1 MGLDT
6 GFTRRPYP
14 PRLVAASRRL
24 SLLCAAGALIAAA
37 LLLGGGAGDGAVAW
51 IGGAALVVAVGLCA
65 LAFLGLLPLPGLGRD
80 GIAFALLGGGFLV
93 WTGVTILWSVLPD
106 RSWDYFNRGLA
117 YFAFAVIGAFAGSAF
132 STRVGAW
139 LLGALVGVTCLWAL
153 AGKAVPALYEDYGR
167 LARLR
172 SPVGY
177 WNALALVMVF
187 GLPIAL
193 WAASSRRH
201 PRVVRAGA
209 VVGVY
214 ALVIALVLTYSRG
227 GVLAAF
233 VALAGW
239 FALTRE
245 RFESLAAFV
254 SGGVPAAVVC
264 GIALLLPGIAQ
275 DGQPHSVRV
284 NDGSWFALAFVLGA
298 GAAFAAAWFLH
309 YRPGPARERL
319 LLRAA
324 ATVAIATVLAGV
336 IVVSASGNPL
346 GGTPSVSQG
355 PSRLGESSLNNR
367 WGWWKEAWHGFAGE
381 PFGGTGAGSF
391 EIVHRKFRDSAV
403 DVLETHNL
411 PLQFASETGI
421 VGLAL
426 WAGAMAVAVLG
437 AWRALGR
444 LAGDEHEAALALG
457 LVVPAFLVHGLLDYD
472 WDFVALV
479 GPVLF
484 VVGFLLAAGRE
495 PVRVGRQF
503 ALVTAV
509 VLVALAGLY
518 SVAAPRVAASRV
530 DDAYSHLD
538 QGDLEQARSS
548 AKSAH
553 SLNPLAIA
561 PLLAWASA
569 EEADGKLARA
579 RELYARAVDLQRL
592 NWAAWYQL
600 GLYDREVLG
609 HDEVARRELRR
620 TLELDPH
627 NCQVLRALGMPCTG

>member
-1 MGLDT
+1 M
-6 GFTRRPYP
+6 
-14 PRLVAASRRL
+14 
-24 SLLCAAGALIAAA
+24 
-37 LLLGGGAGDGAVAW
+37 
-51 IGGAALVVAVGLCA
+51 
-65 LAFLGLLPLPGLGRD
+65 
-80 GIAFALLGGGFLV
+80 
-93 WTGVTILWSVLPD
+93 
-106 RSWDYFNRGLA
+106 
-117 YFAFAVIGAFAGSAF
+117 
-132 STRVGAW
+132 
-139 LLGALVGVTCLWAL
+139 
-153 AGKAVPALYEDYGR
+153 PALYEDYGR

-201 PRVVRAGA
+201 SRVVRAGA
-209 VVGVY
+209 VVGLY
-214 ALVIALVLTYSRG
+214 ALLIALVLTYSRG

-239 FALTRE
+239 FALTRQ
-245 RFESLAAFV
+245 RFESLAALV

-275 DGQPHSVRV
+275 DGQSHSVRV
-284 NDGSWFALAFVLGA
+284 HDGAWFALAFVLGA

-309 YRPGPARERL
+309 YRPGPERERL

-324 ATVAIATVLAGV
+324 AGVAIACVLAGV

-346 GGTPSVSQG
+346 GGSASVGSG

-381 PFGGTGAGSF
+381 PLGGTGAGSF

-403 DVLETHNL
+403 DVLETHDL

-426 WAGAMAVAVLG
+426 WVGAMGAALLG

-444 LAGDEHEAALALG
+444 LDGDEREAALALG

-472 WDFVALV
+472 WDFVALA
-479 GPVLF
+479 GPLLF
-484 VVGFLLAAGRE
+484 VIGFLLAAGRE
-495 PVRVGRQF
+495 PVRVGRHYGWV
-503 ALVTAV
+503 AAV
-509 VLVALAGLY
+509 VLVAWAGLY
-518 SVAAPRVAASRV
+518 SIAAPRIAAARV
-530 DDAYSHLD
+530 DDAYSQIERGQL
-538 QGDLEQARSS
+538 GQAASS

-553 SLNPLAIA
+553 SLNPLSIA
-561 PLLAWASA
+561 ALQAWASV
-569 EEADGKLARA
+569 EEDAGKLPRA
-579 RELYARAVDLQRL
+579 RELYAQAVDLQPL
-592 NWAAWYQL
+592 NWASWYQL

-609 HDEVARRELRR
+609 HNAAARRELLRAR
-620 TLELDPH
+620 QLDPH
-627 NCQVLRALGMPCTG
+627 NCQVLKALGLPCT

>member
-1 MGLDT
+1 V
-6 GFTRRPYP
+6 
-14 PRLVAASRRL
+14 VAASRRF

-37 LLLGGGAGDGAVAW
+37 LLFGEGSGDGAVAW
-51 IGGAALVVAVGLCA
+51 IGGAALVVGLGACA
-65 LAFLGLLPLPGLGRD
+65 LAFLGLLPPPGLGRE
-80 GIAFALLGGGFLV
+80 GIAFALLGGGFV
-93 WTGVTILWSVLPD
+93 IWTGVTVLWSALPD

-117 YFAFAVIGAFAGSAF
+117 YFAFAVVGAFAGSAL

-201 PRVVRAGA
+201 SRVLRAGA
-209 VVGVY
+209 VVGLY

-227 GVLAAF
+227 GLLTAL
-233 VALAGW
+233 VALVCW

-245 RFESLAAFV
+245 RFESLAALV
-254 SGGVPAAVVC
+254 AGGVPAAVVS

-275 DGQPHSVRV
+275 DGEPHSVRV
-284 NDGSWFALAFVLGA
+284 QDGAVFAVVFLLGA
-298 GAAFAAAWFLH
+298 AGAFAAAYFLH
-309 YRPGPARERL
+309 YRPGPERERL
-319 LLRAA
+319 LLRVAA
-324 ATVAIATVLAGV
+324 GVAIACVAAA
-336 IVVSASGNPL
+336 IVAVSARGNPL
-346 GGTPSVSQG
+346 GGTTAVGSG

-381 PFGGTGAGSF
+381 PLGGTGAGSF
-391 EIVHRKFRDSAV
+391 EVVHRKFRDSNV
-403 DVLETHNL
+403 EVRETHDL

-426 WAGAMAVAVLG
+426 WAGAMAAGVLG
-437 AWRALGR
+437 AWRAFGR
-444 LAGDEHEAALALG
+444 LAGDEREAALALG
-457 LVVPAFLVHGLLDYD
+457 IALPAFLVHGLLDYD
-472 WDFVALV
+472 WDFVSLV

-484 VVGFLLAAGRE
+484 VTGFLLATGRK
-495 PVRVGRQF
+495 PVRVGRQY
-503 ALVTAV
+503 VWVVAV
-509 VLVALAGLY
+509 GLVAWAALY
-518 SVAAPRVAASRV
+518 SVAAPRVAAARV
-530 DDAYSHLD
+530 DDAYSEIER
-538 QGDLEQARSS
+538 GSLEKAMSE

-553 SLNPLAIA
+553 SLNPLSIA
-561 PLLAWASA
+561 PLQAWAST
-569 EEADGKLARA
+569 EEGAGKLARA
-579 RELYARAVDLQRL
+579 RELYAQAVDLQPL
-592 NWAAWYQL
+592 NWTSWYQL

-620 TLELDPH
+620 ALELDPH
-627 NCQVLRALGMPCTG
+627 NCQLRKALGMSCAG

>member
-1 MGLDT
+1 
-6 GFTRRPYP
+6 
-14 PRLVAASRRL
+14 LVAASRRF

-37 LLLGGGAGDGAVAW
+37 LLFGGGSGDGAVAW
-51 IGGAALVVAVGLCA
+51 IGGVALVVALGSCG
-65 LAFLGLLPLPGLGRD
+65 LAFLGLLPLPGLGRE
-80 GIAFALLGGGFLV
+80 GIAFALLGGGFAV

-117 YFAFAVIGAFAGSAF
+117 YFAFAVVGAFAGSAL
-132 STRVGAW
+132 STRAGAW

-201 PRVVRAGA
+201 PRLVRAGS
-209 VVGVY
+209 VVLLY

-227 GVLAAF
+227 GVLAAL

-254 SGGVPAAVVC
+254 SGGVPAAIVC

-284 NDGSWFALAFVLGA
+284 NDGAWFALAFVLGA
-298 GAAFAAAWFLH
+298 GAAFAAAYFLH
-309 YRPGPARERL
+309 YRPGPERERL

-324 ATVAIATVLAGV
+324 AVVAIASVLAGI

-346 GGTPSVSQG
+346 GGTTSVSQG

-367 WGWWKEAWHGFAGE
+367 WGWWKEAWHGFAAE
-381 PFGGTGAGSF
+381 PVGGTGAGSF
-391 EIVHRKFRDSAV
+391 EIVHREFRDSTV
-403 DVLETHNL
+403 DVLETHDL

-426 WAGAMAVAVLG
+426 WVGAVGAALLG

-444 LAGDEHEAALALG
+444 LDGDDREAALALG
-457 LVVPAFLVHGLLDYD
+457 LAVPAFLVHGLLDYD
-472 WDFVALV
+472 WDFVALA
-479 GPVLF
+479 GPLLF
-484 VVGFLLAAGRE
+484 VIGFLLAVGRR
-495 PVRVGRQF
+495 PVRVGRHYVWV
-503 ALVTAV
+503 AAV

-518 SVAAPRVAASRV
+518 SIAAPRVAASRV
-530 DDAYSHLD
+530 DDAYA
-538 QGDLEQARSS
+538 QIERGDLEQAASS

-553 SLNPLAIA
+553 SLNPLSIA
-561 PLLAWASA
+561 PLLAWASV
-569 EEADGKLARA
+569 EEDDGKLARA
-579 RELYARAVDLQRL
+579 RELYAQAVDLQPL
-592 NWAAWYQL
+592 NWASWYQL

-609 HDEVARRELRR
+609 HDAVARRELRR
-620 TLELDPH
+620 ALELDPH
-627 NCQVLRALGMPCTG
+627 NCQLLRALGMPCT

>member
-1 MGLDT
+1 VFLVGT
-6 GFTRRPYP
+6 PYP
-14 PRLVAASRRL
+14 PWAVAASRRF

-37 LLLGGGAGDGAVAW
+37 LLFGGGAGDGAVAW
-51 IGGAALVVAVGLCA
+51 IGGAALVVALGACA
-65 LAFLGLLPLPGLGRD
+65 LAFAGLLPLPGLGRE
-80 GIAFALLGGGFLV
+80 GIAFGLLGGGFVV
-93 WTGVTILWSVLPD
+93 WTGLTILWSALPD

-117 YFAFAVIGAFAGSAF
+117 YFAFAVVGAFAGSAL

-193 WAASSRRH
+193 WAATSRRH
-201 PRVVRAGA
+201 SRVVRAGA

-227 GVLAAF
+227 GVLAGL
-233 VALAGW
+233 VALALW
-239 FALTRE
+239 FAFTRY
-245 RFESLAAFV
+245 RFESLAALV
-254 SGGVPAAVVC
+254 AGGVPAAVVC

-284 NDGSWFALAFVLGA
+284 QDGAVFAVVFLLDA
-298 GAAFAAAWFLH
+298 GVAFAAAYFLH
-309 YRPGPARERL
+309 YRPGPERERL
-319 LLRAA
+319 LLRVAA
-324 ATVAIATVLAGV
+324 VVAIACVAAG
-336 IVVSASGNPL
+336 IVAVSARGNPL
-346 GGTPSVSQG
+346 GGTTAVGSG

-381 PFGGTGAGSF
+381 PIGGTGAGSF
-391 EIVHRKFRDSAV
+391 EVVHRKFRDSRV
-403 DVLETHNL
+403 DVRETHSL

-426 WAGAMAVAVLG
+426 WAGAMAVGLLG

-444 LAGDEHEAALALG
+444 LAGDECEAALAMGIAL
-457 LVVPAFLVHGLLDYD
+457 PAFLVHGLLDYD
-472 WDFVALV
+472 WDFVALA

-484 VVGFLLAAGRE
+484 VIGFLLAAGRT
-495 PVRVGRQF
+495 PVSVGRRYVW
-503 ALVTAV
+503 AAAV
-509 VLVALAGLY
+509 VLVAWAGLY
-518 SVAAPRVAASRV
+518 SIAAPRVAAARV
-530 DDAYSHLD
+530 DHAYSEIES
-538 QGDLEQARSS
+538 GSLEKAVSQ

-553 SLNPLAIA
+553 SLNPLSIA
-561 PLLAWASA
+561 PLQAWASA
-569 EEADGKLARA
+569 EEGLSNFARA
-579 RELYARAVDLQRL
+579 RQLYAQAVDLQPL
-592 NWAAWYQL
+592 NWTSWYQL

-609 HDEVARRELRR
+609 HDEAARRELEHA
-620 TLELDPH
+620 LELDPH
-627 NCQVLRALGMPCTG
+627 NCQLQKALGRPCTG

>member
-1 MGLDT
+1 M
-6 GFTRRPYP
+6 
-14 PRLVAASRRL
+14 AASRRF

-37 LLLGGGAGDGAVAW
+37 LLFGGGSGDGAVAW
-51 IGGAALVVAVGLCA
+51 IGGVGLVVALGLCG
-65 LAFLGLLPLPGLGRD
+65 LTFIGLLPLPALGRE
-80 GIAFALLGGGFLV
+80 GIAFALLGGGFAV
-93 WTGVTILWSVLPD
+93 WTGLTVVWSVLPD

-117 YFAFAVIGAFAGSAF
+117 YFAFAVVGAFAGSAL

-201 PRVVRAGA
+201 SRLVRAGS
-209 VVGVY
+209 VVGLY

-227 GVLAAF
+227 GVLAAL

-254 SGGVPAAVVC
+254 VAGVPAAIVC

-284 NDGSWFALAFVLGA
+284 NDGAWFALAFVLGA
-298 GAAFAAAWFLH
+298 GAAFAAAYLLH
-309 YRPGPARERL
+309 YRPGPDRERV
-319 LLRAA
+319 LLRTAA
-324 ATVAIATVLAGV
+324 GVAIASVLAGI

-346 GGTPSVSQG
+346 GGTTSVSQG

-381 PFGGTGAGSF
+381 PLGGTGAGSF
-391 EIVHRKFRDSAV
+391 EIVHREFRDSPV
-403 DVLETHNL
+403 DVRETHNL

-426 WAGAMAVAVLG
+426 WVGAMAAALLG

-444 LAGDEHEAALALG
+444 LGGDEREAGLALG
-457 LVVPAFLVHGLLDYD
+457 LALPAFLVHGLLDYD
-472 WDFVALV
+472 WDFVALA
-479 GPVLF
+479 GPLLF
-484 VVGFLLAAGRE
+484 VIGFLLAVGRQ
-495 PVRVGRQF
+495 PVRVGRHHVWV
-503 ALVTAV
+503 AAV
-509 VLVALAGLY
+509 LLVAFAGLY
-518 SVAAPRVAASRV
+518 SIAAPRVAASRV
-530 DDAYSHLD
+530 DDAYS
-538 QGDLEQARSS
+538 QIERGDLEQAASS

-553 SLNPLAIA
+553 SLNPLSIA
-561 PLLAWASA
+561 PLQARASV
-569 EEADGKLARA
+569 EEDEGRLARA
-579 RELYARAVDLQRL
+579 RELYAQAVDLQPL
-592 NWAAWYQL
+592 NWASWYQL

-609 HDEVARRELRR
+609 NDEAARRELRR
-620 TLELDPH
+620 ALELDPH
-627 NCQVLRALGMPCTG
+627 NCQLLRAFGMQCTG